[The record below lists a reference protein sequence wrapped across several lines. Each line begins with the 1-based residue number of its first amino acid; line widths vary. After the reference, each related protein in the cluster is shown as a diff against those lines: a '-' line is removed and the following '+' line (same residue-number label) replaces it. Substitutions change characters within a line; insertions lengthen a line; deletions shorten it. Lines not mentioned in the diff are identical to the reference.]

1 MRGNTMETT
10 KTPKEKIRY
19 AIMGGTFDPIHFG
32 HLAAAETVRQKLN
45 CQKIIFI
52 PLGNPPH
59 KKDRILSD
67 STHRYTMTILATN
80 SNPYFEVSNIE
91 VNRDGYT
98 YTLNTITELNKYYG
112 HDVELLFITGAD
124 ALLEIET
131 WYKVDELLKL
141 CSFVAVTRPGYDKS
155 MLEQKL
161 QYLQS
166 KYNSELH
173 IIDVPGLNISSTDIR
188 ERIKAGASIKY
199 LVPESVEQY
208 IYNQGLFRE

>member
-1 MRGNTMETT
+1 MRGNRMETFEIS
-10 KTPKEKIRY
+10 KEKIRY
-19 AIMGGTFDPIHFG
+19 AIMGGSFDPIHFG

-45 CQKIIFI
+45 CQKVIFI

-59 KKDRILSD
+59 KKNRILSD
-67 STHRYTMTILATN
+67 SIHRYTMTVLAAN

-98 YTLNTITELNKYYG
+98 YTLNTIAELNKYYG
-112 HDVELLFITGAD
+112 KEVELLFITGAD
-124 ALLEIET
+124 ALFEIET
-131 WYKVDELLKL
+131 WYKVEELLKL

-188 ERIKAGASIKY
+188 ERIKIGASIKY
-199 LVPESVEQY
+199 LVPDEVEQY
-208 IYNQGLFRE
+208 IFKHGLFRE

>member
-1 MRGNTMETT
+1 MRGNRMETFEIS
-10 KTPKEKIRY
+10 KEKIRY
-19 AIMGGTFDPIHFG
+19 AIMGGSFDPIHFG

-45 CQKIIFI
+45 CQKVIFI

-59 KKDRILSD
+59 KKNRILSD
-67 STHRYTMTILATN
+67 SIHRYTMTVLAAN

-98 YTLNTITELNKYYG
+98 YTLNTIAELNKYYG
-112 HDVELLFITGAD
+112 KEVELLFITGAD
-124 ALLEIET
+124 ALFEIET
-131 WYKVDELLKL
+131 WYKVEELLKL

-188 ERIKAGASIKY
+188 ERIKIGASIKY
-199 LVPESVEQY
+199 LVPEVVEQY
-208 IYNQGLFRE
+208 IFKHGLFRE

>member
-1 MRGNTMETT
+1 MRGNRMETIEIS
-10 KTPKEKIRY
+10 KEKIRY
-19 AIMGGTFDPIHFG
+19 AIMGGSFDPIHFG
-32 HLAAAETVRQKLN
+32 HLAAAESVRQNLN

-59 KKDRILSD
+59 KKNRILSD
-67 STHRYTMTILATN
+67 SIHRYTMTVLATC
-80 SNPYFEVSNIE
+80 SNPCFEVSNIE
-91 VNRDGYT
+91 TNREGYT
-98 YTLNTITELNKYYG
+98 YTLNTITELNEYYG
-112 HDVELLFITGAD
+112 KEVELLFITGAD
-124 ALLEIET
+124 ALFEIET

-166 KYNSELH
+166 KYNSKIH

-188 ERIKAGASIKY
+188 ERIKKGASIRY
-199 LVPESVEQY
+199 LVPEAVEQY
-208 IYNQGLFRE
+208 IYKHRLFRK

>member
-1 MRGNTMETT
+1 MRGNRMETIEIS
-10 KTPKEKIRY
+10 KEKIRY
-19 AIMGGTFDPIHFG
+19 AIMGGSFDPIHFG
-32 HLAAAETVRQKLN
+32 HLAAAESVRQNLN

-59 KKDRILSD
+59 KKNRILSD
-67 STHRYTMTILATN
+67 SIHRYTMTVLATC

-91 VNRDGYT
+91 TNREGYT
-98 YTLNTITELNKYYG
+98 YTLNTITELNEYYG
-112 HDVELLFITGAD
+112 KEVELLFITGAD
-124 ALLEIET
+124 ALFEIET

-166 KYNSELH
+166 KYNSKIH

-188 ERIKAGASIKY
+188 ERIKKGASIRY
-199 LVPESVEQY
+199 LVPEAVEQY
-208 IYNQGLFRE
+208 IYKHRLFRK

>member
-1 MRGNTMETT
+1 MRGIRMETLN
-10 KTPKEKIRY
+10 KPNEKLRY

-32 HLAAAETVRQKLN
+32 HLAAAETVRQTLN
-45 CQKIIFI
+45 CQKVIFI

-59 KKDRILSD
+59 KKNRILSD
-67 STHRYTMTILATN
+67 AIHRYTMTVLATN
-80 SNPYFEVSNIE
+80 SNPDFEVSNIE

-98 YTLNTITELNKYYG
+98 YTLNTIIELKKYYG
-112 HDVELLFITGAD
+112 NDVELLFITGAD

-131 WYKVDELLKL
+131 WYKVEELLKL
-141 CSFVAVTRPGYDKS
+141 CSFVAVTRPGYDKL

-161 QYLQS
+161 LYLQS

-188 ERIKAGASIKY
+188 ERIKNGASIRY
-199 LVPESVEQY
+199 LVPEAVEQY
-208 IYNQGLFRE
+208 ILKHQLFKE